1 MDPTFAAE
9 FPPVSRAQWLKL
21 VEAVLKGSRFDDAL
35 VAHSYD
41 GIRVEP
47 LYPTAERPRARL
59 RAAHGPWRVAQR
71 VDHPDPQ
78 AANALALADLEGGA
92 DALALVFAQAG
103 SARGF
108 GLAARSVDELD
119 RALAGVMLDLVQIR
133 LDAGH
138 AGPAAAAAIV
148 ALAERRF
155 HSLADLDFDLGLDPV
170 GAVAR
175 SGTLPAPWD
184 RLTGDA
190 ADLHAGLQARGFKG
204 GVFLADGR
212 PYHEAGASE
221 AKEVAA
227 VLATAVTY
235 LRALEARGHGLEQ
248 ARDALSFLLVADS
261 DEFFTIAKL
270 RALRQLWIR
279 VEEACGLAPKPIRV
293 HAETAWRMMTRHDP
307 WVNMLRVTVAAFSAA
322 VGGADTI
329 TALPFTAPLGLPDAF
344 ARRIARN
351 TQLILA
357 QEANLWRVAD
367 PAAGSGAFEALTDE
381 LCDSAWTMF
390 QTLEREGGITASLA
404 SGAVQARIAAV
415 RAERDK
421 AVATRRDA
429 ITGTSEFPDL
439 GERPVSVLIPSP
451 SPQVRDV
458 APDVHAAAA
467 HAIVPLPS
475 LRSAEPFERLR
486 EASDAQLALR
496 GRRPKVFL
504 ANLGPPAGF
513 AARAGFAKTFFE
525 AGGIEAVTNDGFASP
540 EDMLAAFRASGARLA
555 CLCASDIVYESLA
568 VAAAKA
574 LVSHGAKRLY
584 MVARPNGLQ
593 EQLKDAGVSEYIFAG
608 CDTLSILETAAREA
622 AA

>member
-1 MDPTFAAE
+1 MELTFAAE

-21 VEAVLKGSRFDDAL
+21 VEAVLKGSRFDDTL
-35 VAHSYD
+35 VARSYD
-41 GIRVEP
+41 GIRIDP
-47 LYPTAERPRARL
+47 LYPKAERPRGRL

-71 VDHPDPQ
+71 LDHPDPQ

-103 SARGF
+103 AARGF
-108 GLAARSVDELD
+108 GLPGRSVDELD
-119 RALAGVMLDLVQIR
+119 RILAGVMLDLVQIR

-155 HSLADLDFDLGLDPV
+155 HSLADLDIDFGLDPL
-170 GAVAR
+170 GAAAR

-184 RLTGDA
+184 RLTGEA
-190 ADLHAGLQARGFKG
+190 ADMLSGLQARGFKG
-204 GVFLADGR
+204 RVFLADGR

-221 AKEVAA
+221 ANEVAA
-227 VLATAVTY
+227 VLATAATY

-248 ARDALSFLLVADS
+248 ARDALSFLLVADT

-270 RALRQLWIR
+270 RALRQLWMR

-329 TALPFTAPLGLPDAF
+329 TALPFTAALGLPDAF

-367 PAAGSGAFEALTDE
+367 PAAGAGGFEALTDE
-381 LCDSAWTMF
+381 LCDSAWALF
-390 QTLEREGGITASLA
+390 QNLEREGGIASSLE
-404 SGAVQARIAAV
+404 SGALQARIGAV
-415 RAERDK
+415 RAEREK
-421 AVATRRDA
+421 AVATRRDP

-451 SPQVRDV
+451 LPQAR
-458 APDVHAAAA
+458 HAAAA
-467 HAIVPLPS
+467 DHAADSRAIVPLPS
-475 LRSAEPFERLR
+475 LRSAEPYERLR
-486 EASDAQLALR
+486 EASDVQFTLR

-513 AARAGFAKTFFE
+513 AGRATFAKNFFE

-540 EDMLAAFRASGARLA
+540 EEMLAAFRASGAKLV
-555 CLCASDIVYESLA
+555 CICASDIVYESLA

-574 LVSHGAKRLY
+574 LLSHGARRLY
-584 MVARPNGLQ
+584 VVARPDGLQ
-593 EQLKDAGVSEYIFAG
+593 EQLEDAGVSEYIFAG
-608 CDTLSILETAAREA
+608 CDTLAILDTAAREA
-622 AA
+622 A